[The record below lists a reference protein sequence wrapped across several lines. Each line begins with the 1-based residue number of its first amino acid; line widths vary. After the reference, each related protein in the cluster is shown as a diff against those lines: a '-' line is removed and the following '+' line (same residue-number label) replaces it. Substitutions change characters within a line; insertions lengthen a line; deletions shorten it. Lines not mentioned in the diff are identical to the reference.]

1 MKGKRVTGGPE
12 SLPYKMEVQK
22 KGIREP
28 NIPAGIPMKATPVT
42 KPDPGLGATT
52 ISHPFKA
59 GKQPI

>member
-1 MKGKRVTGGPE
+1 MKAKRVMGGPE
-12 SLPYKMEVQK
+12 SLPYKMEMQQ

-42 KPDPGLGATT
+42 KPDPGLGGKT

-59 GKQPI
+59 GKPQI